1 MIVSQWFLY
10 KDCHPPVDSTDM
22 DTKVWGASWLTEGH
36 ADSDPCP
43 SWSCKPPGLL
53 IPSTFFS
60 FNQGNRL
67 TMKILLSSLDRW
79 EGWDPEVFLIIIFMV
94 LPLPS
99 SSEEIWVSVF
109 YSFLCLPP
117 SPDLRRAPRSPP
129 LAVMTLRSLSHS
141 LSVTGWT
148 RKVTWWNAGISI

>member
-1 MIVSQWFLY
+1 
-10 KDCHPPVDSTDM
+10 
-22 DTKVWGASWLTEGH
+22 
-36 ADSDPCP
+36 
-43 SWSCKPPGLL
+43 
-53 IPSTFFS
+53 
-60 FNQGNRL
+60 
-67 TMKILLSSLDRW
+67 MKILLSSLDRW

-148 RKVTWWNAGISI
+148 RKVTWWNAGISISSLGLWQLKNFEWITTSLHPIFNLQNEGTEFVPWPSKVAPKSTSQLLISSWFSVVSSTV